1 METQRKLERKP
12 TASNTIANSRPA
24 RGRLAILAAL
34 LAALATPA
42 SFSAQTNATLKL
54 TAAVNSGQ
62 VQLLLSG
69 QPNKIYQI
77 QASTNLVNWT
87 GISQRAGSSNGTV
100 IVTETT
106 PGGYSK
112 RFYRAVSESDLTQVG
127 GDAYASDKI
136 LVKPAAGAQLSALNL
151 SVGAQ
156 VLSVFPAVGNLHV
169 VKVPH
174 SVTASALIAK
184 YRQSGLVEY
193 AEPDYY
199 LHALATPNDFYYQQ
213 GNLWGLHN
221 SGRYGGNTNADIDAT
236 DAWNIQND
244 ASGVIVAVIDTGVRY
259 THEDLAANMWVNPA
273 DGSHGTNVV
282 ANNPDPDDDYGHGT
296 HVAGTIGAVGNNN
309 VGVVG
314 VAWKTQIMA
323 CKFLDSTGNGTIAG
337 AIACMDYARSHGAKI
352 VNASWGTTNFTSQS
366 LHDAIASLRDAGI
379 MFVAAAG
386 NSSSNNDVTPLYPAS
401 YRDLDN
407 IIAVAATD
415 MSDSLASFSD
425 YGPTNV
431 DLAAPGLWIFSCWNG
446 SNSDYQFD
454 DGTSMAAAMVSGAV
468 AVMEA
473 HFPSDNYQQIKQRI
487 MANVDPQPSLQG
499 QCVSGGRLNLYRALT
514 GGAPPPP
521 QLTASFTAN
530 PTSGQAPLAV
540 QFTDTSTG
548 DPTSWDWNFGD
559 GSAHSASQNPSH
571 TYTNAGSFTASLTV
585 TGSSGQTS
593 GASQL
598 ITATNGSSSGQ
609 PVITLTAPQ
618 PDAYFSGQTSGAVRF
633 HRTGDISQSYTVSWT
648 FSGTGTNGVDYGPL
662 PTSSPF
668 PAGQADADLTIT
680 PIDHGQTGD
689 RTVMVTLA
697 PGAAYQAGS
706 PDSATVTIHATP
718 AGATAS
724 FTANPTSGQAP
735 LTVQFTDT
743 STGSPTN
750 WDWNFGDGT
759 AHGTAQNPSHTY
771 TSAGSFTATL
781 TVGGSSA
788 SQTIT
793 VTNAS
798 GPPPVAAAFSANPG
812 SGPAPLTVQFTDQSS
827 GPVAAWNWDFGD
839 GFASTAQNPSHTYT
853 NAGSFTVTL
862 TVTGKSGQSSGV
874 SHTIS
879 VSNPPPQPVSAS
891 LAANPGSGQAPLT
904 VQFTD
909 QSSGPVTTW
918 NWNFGDGSASSAQ
931 NPSHTY
937 NNAGSFTVTLT
948 VSGSSGQSSRT
959 TQTITVTSPS
969 PPVSASF
976 SANPSSG
983 QAPLTVQF
991 TDRSSGPVVS
1001 WSWDFGDGSSGSA
1014 QNPAHTYNS
1023 AGSYTVTLTVANSS
1037 GQTSSASHSI
1047 AVASPPPPVSA
1058 GFSASPT
1065 SGQAPLGVQFTD
1077 QSSGPVVSWSWD
1089 FGDGASSSAQN
1100 PAHTYNN
1107 AGSYTVTLTV
1117 ANSAG
1122 QTGSVSHTI
1131 TVTNP
1136 APPPSTVTC
1145 VASQSLA
1152 SLLSPGVFTITR
1164 TGDTSSTLT
1173 VHYSLS
1179 GSVVIGLDYQTLSG
1193 SVAIPAGASSATVVV
1208 QPEGLLTLL
1217 KTVVL
1222 TLSPDSSYDV
1232 GSPNSATVSILAQI
1246 GL

>member
-1 METQRKLERKP
+1 MKTQQNLERKQP
-12 TASNTIANSRPA
+12 DSNTIRSSRAA

-34 LAALATPA
+34 LTALATPA

-54 TAAVNSGQ
+54 TAGASGGQ

-87 GISQRAGSSNGTV
+87 GISQRASGSNGTV
-100 IVTETT
+100 TITETAAERF
-106 PGGYSK
+106 PK
-112 RFYRAVSESDLTQVG
+112 RFYRVVSESDLTLPG
-127 GDAYASDKI
+127 GNAYASDKI
-136 LVKPAAGAQLSALNL
+136 LVKPLAGAQLSTL
-151 SVGAQ
+151 SLSLAAE
-156 VLSVFPAVGNLHV
+156 VLSVFPTVGNLHV
-169 VKVPH
+169 IKVPRPM
-174 SVTASALIAK
+174 TASALIAK
-184 YRQSGLVEY
+184 YKQSGLVEY

-199 LHALATPNDFYYQQ
+199 LHALATPNDLYYQQ
-213 GNLWGLHN
+213 GKLWGLHN
-221 SGRYGGNTNADIDAT
+221 YGQYGGKTNADIDAT
-236 DAWNIQND
+236 DAWNVQND
-244 ASGVIVAVIDTGVRY
+244 ASSVIVAVIDTGVRY

-282 ANNPDPDDDYGHGT
+282 ANNTNPDDDYGHGT

-366 LHDAIASLRDAGI
+366 LHDAIATLRDAGI

-386 NSSSNNDVTPLYPAS
+386 NSSANNDVAPLYPAS

-415 MSDSLASFSD
+415 ISDSLASFSD

-431 DLAAPGLWIFSCWNG
+431 DLAAPGNWIFSCWNG
-446 SNSDYQFD
+446 SNSDYLFQ

-473 HFPSDNYQQIKQRI
+473 HFPNENYQQIKQQI
-487 MANVDPQPSLQG
+487 MANVDPQPTLQG
-499 QCVSGGRLNLYRALT
+499 QCVSGGRLNLYKALT

-521 QLTASFTAN
+521 QLTANFSAN
-530 PTSGQAPLAV
+530 PTSGQAPLSV
-540 QFTDTSTG
+540 QFVDASSG
-548 DPTSWDWNFGD
+548 NPASWDWNFGD
-559 GSAHSASQNPSH
+559 GSAHSAAQNPSH
-571 TYTNAGSFTASLTV
+571 VYTNAGSFTASLIV
-585 TGSSGQTS
+585 TGNSGQTS
-593 GASQL
+593 NASQL

-618 PDAYFSGQTSGAVRF
+618 PDAYFSGHAPGTVRF
-633 HRTGDISQSYTVSWT
+633 HRTGDISQSYQVSWT

-680 PIDHGQTGD
+680 PIDHGQTAD

-706 PDSATVTIHATP
+706 PDSMTVTIHATP
-718 AGATAS
+718 AGTTAS

-735 LTVQFTDT
+735 LAVQFTDT

-759 AHGTAQNPSHTY
+759 SSTAQNPSHVY
-771 TSAGSFTATL
+771 NSAGSFTATL
-781 TVGGSSA
+781 TVTSGSSA
-788 SQTIT
+788 SHTIT
-793 VTNAS
+793 VTNAP
-798 GPPPVAAAFSANPG
+798 GPAPVAAAFSANP
-812 SGPAPLTVQFTDQSS
+812 S
-827 GPVAAWNWDFGD
+827 
-839 GFASTAQNPSHTYT
+839 
-853 NAGSFTVTL
+853 
-862 TVTGKSGQSSGV
+862 
-874 SHTIS
+874 
-879 VSNPPPQPVSAS
+879 
-891 LAANPGSGQAPLT
+891 SGQAPLT

-909 QSSGPVTTW
+909 QSSGPVASW
-918 NWNFGDGSASSAQ
+918 SWDFGDGSSSSAQ

-937 NNAGSFTVTLT
+937 NNAG
-948 VSGSSGQSSRT
+948 
-959 TQTITVTSPS
+959 
-969 PPVSASF
+969 
-976 SANPSSG
+976 N
-983 QAPLTVQF
+983 
-991 TDRSSGPVVS
+991 
-1001 WSWDFGDGSSGSA
+1001 
-1014 QNPAHTYNS
+1014 
-1023 AGSYTVTLTVANSS
+1023 
-1037 GQTSSASHSI
+1037 
-1047 AVASPPPPVSA
+1047 
-1058 GFSASPT
+1058 
-1065 SGQAPLGVQFTD
+1065 
-1077 QSSGPVVSWSWD
+1077 
-1089 FGDGASSSAQN
+1089 
-1100 PAHTYNN
+1100 
-1107 AGSYTVTLTV
+1107 YTVTLTV

-1122 QTGSVSHTI
+1122 QTSSASHTI

-1136 APPPSTVTC
+1136 APPPATVTV
-1145 VASQSLA
+1145 VASVSLA

-1164 TGDTSSTLT
+1164 AGDTSSTLT

-1179 GSVVIGLDYQTLSG
+1179 GSAVIGSDYQTLSG
-1193 SVAIPAGASSATVVV
+1193 SAAIPAGASSASVVV